1 MKKEQSST
9 GRAFVAGAV
18 GGVIAVVVMA
28 ILAAVLMRRLGPRMM
43 RCCCGSGEMR
53 GCCGSCDC
61 GKSAEAEPEVVSEG
75 GGAGVDEGG
84 DEGGGFDR

>member
-53 GCCGSCDC
+53 VADEPTPKGHVR
-61 GKSAEAEPEVVSEG
+61 KVVILRKEAE
-75 GGAGVDEGG
+75 
-84 DEGGGFDR
+84 